1 MEILPKTLGTRP
13 RLAVEVR
20 AEGVVAARAE
30 DAAALLTAVA
40 RADLAEGAVAPGLK
54 AGNIVNRT
62 AVTAA
67 LRKVL
72 DGVAGSGRERLRDVT
87 VIVPDSA
94 VRVLFVD
101 FDQLPSKAVE
111 ALPVVRFRLKKLLP
125 FDADEAMVSYQVM
138 SSEKNSVKLL
148 AVAMPKAVLEEY
160 ESVVLAAGYL
170 PGAVLPSTLAALAG
184 LEETAGPV
192 LVVNAGLG
200 IVTTAIVQAGILLLH
215 RSVDMSAGGSA
226 LPAVTSV
233 LPVVSREG
241 TVQEWAQQE
250 PLGPGGWDR
259 FDAEAAMQTS
269 MVETSVAREIEI
281 SAAARE
287 VAQAVSVAAAYF
299 EDSLQRSP
307 DQLLVAG
314 TLGAE
319 SLAAMMEENG
329 LEGPRVGEIV
339 EPGMI
344 EPGAV
349 TARVVRAAAPDNGC
363 SGGAGSRVVV
373 CAAFVEC
380 EGRGGA
386 GAHGC
391 AEGGDA
397 AVSASTAGERVQ
409 NASAAEYG
417 CAGAVAVLECGVCV
431 EEFQLDGGDDGS
443 GEGAAGRSA
452 GDEHRAAD
460 FEGR

>member
-30 DAAALLTAVA
+30 DATALLTGVA
-40 RADLAEGAVAPGLK
+40 RANLPESAVAPGLK
-54 AGNIVNRT
+54 VGNIVNRT

-101 FDQLPSKAVE
+101 FDQLPSKAAE

-138 SSEKNSVKLL
+138 STEKDSVKLL

-160 ESVVLAAGYL
+160 ESAVLAAGYL

-184 LEETAGPV
+184 LEEAEAPV

-200 IVTTAIVQAGILLLH
+200 TVTTAIVQAGMLLLH
-215 RSVDMSAGGSA
+215 RSVDMSTGGSA
-226 LPAVTSV
+226 PLAVTSV
-233 LPVVSREG
+233 LPVVSRES
-241 TVQEWAQQE
+241 TAQEWARQE

-259 FDAEAAMQTS
+259 FDAEAAMQTA
-269 MVETSVAREIEI
+269 MVETAVTREIEV

-287 VAQAVSVAAAYF
+287 VVQAVSVAAAYF
-299 EDSLQRSP
+299 EDSLQRPP

-314 TLGAE
+314 TLGTGT
-319 SLAAMMEENG
+319 LAAMMEESG
-329 LEGPRVGEIV
+329 LEGLRVREMV
-339 EPGMI
+339 EAGMI

-349 TARVVRAAAPDNGC
+349 TASVPRGWLAGVR
-363 SGGAGSRVVV
+363 GALR
-373 CAAFVEC
+373 
-380 EGRGGA
+380 
-386 GAHGC
+386 
-391 AEGGDA
+391 
-397 AVSASTAGERVQ
+397 
-409 NASAAEYG
+409 N
-417 CAGAVAVLECGVCV
+417 
-431 EEFQLDGGDDGS
+431 
-443 GEGAAGRSA
+443 
-452 GDEHRAAD
+452 
-460 FEGR
+460 

>member
-1 MEILPKTLGTRP
+1 
-13 RLAVEVR
+13 
-20 AEGVVAARAE
+20 
-30 DAAALLTAVA
+30 
-40 RADLAEGAVAPGLK
+40 
-54 AGNIVNRT
+54 
-62 AVTAA
+62 
-67 LRKVL
+67 VL

-87 VIVPDSA
+87 VIVPDAA

-101 FDQLPSKAVE
+101 FDQLPSKAAE

-138 SSEKNSVKLL
+138 STAKDSVKLL

-160 ESVVLAAGYL
+160 ESAVLAAGYL

-184 LEETAGPV
+184 LDEAEAPV

-200 IVTTAIVQAGILLLH
+200 TVTTAIVQAGMLMLH
-215 RSVDMSAGGSA
+215 RSVDMSVGGSA
-226 LPAVTSV
+226 PLAVISA

-241 TVQEWAQQE
+241 TAQEWARQE

-259 FDAEAAMQTS
+259 VDAEAAMQTS
-269 MVETSVAREIEI
+269 MVETAVRREIEV

-299 EDSLQRSP
+299 EDSLQRRP

-319 SLAAMMEENG
+319 SLVAMMEESG
-329 LEGPRVGEIV
+329 LEGLRVREMV

-349 TARVVRAAAPDNGC
+349 TASVPRGWLAGVR
-363 SGGAGSRVVV
+363 GALR
-373 CAAFVEC
+373 
-380 EGRGGA
+380 
-386 GAHGC
+386 
-391 AEGGDA
+391 
-397 AVSASTAGERVQ
+397 
-409 NASAAEYG
+409 N
-417 CAGAVAVLECGVCV
+417 
-431 EEFQLDGGDDGS
+431 
-443 GEGAAGRSA
+443 
-452 GDEHRAAD
+452 
-460 FEGR
+460 

>member
-30 DAAALLTAVA
+30 DAAALLTSVA
-40 RADLAEGAVAPGLK
+40 RADLAEGAVVPGLK
-54 AGNIVNRT
+54 VGNIVNRT

-67 LRKVL
+67 LRRVL

-87 VIVPDSA
+87 VIVPDAA

-101 FDQLPSKAVE
+101 FDQLPSKAAE

-138 SSEKNSVKLL
+138 STAKDSVKLL

-160 ESVVLAAGYL
+160 ESAVLAAGYL

-184 LEETAGPV
+184 LDEAEAPV

-200 IVTTAIVQAGILLLH
+200 TVTTAIVQAGMLMLH
-215 RSVDMSAGGSA
+215 RSVDMSVGGSA
-226 LPAVTSV
+226 PLAVISA

-241 TVQEWAQQE
+241 TAQEWARQE

-259 FDAEAAMQTS
+259 VDAEAAMQTS
-269 MVETSVAREIEI
+269 MVETAVRRDIEI

-299 EDSLQRSP
+299 EDSLQRRP

-319 SLAAMMEENG
+319 SLVAMMEESG
-329 LEGPRVGEIV
+329 LEGLRVREMV

-349 TARVVRAAAPDNGC
+349 TASVPRGWLAGVR
-363 SGGAGSRVVV
+363 GALR
-373 CAAFVEC
+373 
-380 EGRGGA
+380 
-386 GAHGC
+386 
-391 AEGGDA
+391 
-397 AVSASTAGERVQ
+397 
-409 NASAAEYG
+409 N
-417 CAGAVAVLECGVCV
+417 
-431 EEFQLDGGDDGS
+431 
-443 GEGAAGRSA
+443 
-452 GDEHRAAD
+452 
-460 FEGR
+460 

>member
-54 AGNIVNRT
+54 VGNIVNRT

-101 FDQLPSKAVE
+101 FDQLPSKVVE

-138 SSEKNSVKLL
+138 STGKDSVKLL

-160 ESVVLAAGYL
+160 ESAVLAAGYL

-184 LEETAGPV
+184 LEEAEAPV

-200 IVTTAIVQAGILLLH
+200 TVTTAIVQAGMLLLH
-215 RSVDMSAGGSA
+215 RSVDMSVGGNA
-226 LPAVTSV
+226 PLAVTTV
-233 LPVVSREG
+233 VPLVSRES
-241 TVQEWAQQE
+241 TAQEWAQQE
-250 PLGPGGWDR
+250 PLGPDGWDR

-269 MVETSVAREIEI
+269 MVETAVTREIEVR
-281 SAAARE
+281 ATARE

-319 SLAAMMEENG
+319 SLTAMMEESG
-329 LEGPRVGEIV
+329 LEGLRVREMV
-339 EPGMI
+339 EAGMI

-349 TARVVRAAAPDNGC
+349 TASVPRGWLAGVR
-363 SGGAGSRVVV
+363 GALR
-373 CAAFVEC
+373 
-380 EGRGGA
+380 
-386 GAHGC
+386 
-391 AEGGDA
+391 
-397 AVSASTAGERVQ
+397 
-409 NASAAEYG
+409 N
-417 CAGAVAVLECGVCV
+417 
-431 EEFQLDGGDDGS
+431 
-443 GEGAAGRSA
+443 
-452 GDEHRAAD
+452 
-460 FEGR
+460 

>member
-40 RADLAEGAVAPGLK
+40 RTNLAEGAVAPGLK
-54 AGNIVNRT
+54 VGNIVDRT

-72 DGVAGSGRERLRDVT
+72 DSVAGSGRERMRDVT
-87 VIVPDSA
+87 VIVPDAA

-101 FDQLPSKAVE
+101 FDQLPSKAAE

-138 SSEKNSVKLL
+138 STEKDSVKLL
-148 AVAMPKAVLEEY
+148 AVAIPKAVLEEY
-160 ESVVLAAGYL
+160 ESAVLAAGYL

-184 LEETAGPV
+184 LDEAEAPV

-200 IVTTAIVQAGILLLH
+200 TVTTAIVRAGMLMLH

-226 LPAVTSV
+226 PLAVTSV
-233 LPVVSREG
+233 LPVVSRES
-241 TVQEWAQQE
+241 TAQEWAQQE

-259 FDAEAAMQTS
+259 FDAEAAMRTS
-269 MVETSVAREIEI
+269 MVETALTRDIEAR
-281 SAAARE
+281 AAARE

-299 EDSLQRSP
+299 EDSLQRPP
-307 DQLLVAG
+307 DQLLVSG

-319 SLAAMMEENG
+319 LLSAMMEESG
-329 LEGPRVGEIV
+329 LEGLRVREMV
-339 EPGMI
+339 EAGMI
-344 EPGAV
+344 EPGAM
-349 TARVVRAAAPDNGC
+349 TASVPRGWLAGVR
-363 SGGAGSRVVV
+363 GALK
-373 CAAFVEC
+373 
-380 EGRGGA
+380 
-386 GAHGC
+386 
-391 AEGGDA
+391 
-397 AVSASTAGERVQ
+397 
-409 NASAAEYG
+409 N
-417 CAGAVAVLECGVCV
+417 
-431 EEFQLDGGDDGS
+431 
-443 GEGAAGRSA
+443 
-452 GDEHRAAD
+452 
-460 FEGR
+460 